1 MWPPAATAWC
11 ASGCCL
17 RLSAG
22 HTTLRPV
29 HPGGGEGREAKNVH
43 GSLVQVRTR
52 ATSEASIFEIVPSQ
66 HNKTTSW
73 IQKSVHS
80 RFISRDTKRV
90 QKCFTTPL
98 RFAFSTSPAF
108 SAPSGCA
115 PTPPALA
122 PHGPAAAPVRP
133 PPLLTPMPL
142 AHRCCAACSKSSPL
156 MKPDCTSSAQKPIL
170 ALRKSAWPARA
181 CGRAYTVRP
190 CSRLWRGQRARYRPP
205 P

>member
-1 MWPPAATAWC
+1 VAE
-11 ASGCCL
+11 
-17 RLSAG
+17 RVV
-22 HTTLRPV
+22 RPKTCM
-29 HPGGGEGREAKNVH
+29 A
-43 GSLVQVRTR
+43 VQVRN
-52 ATSEASIFEIVPSQ
+52 ASDPQWRQSSKSFR
-66 HNKTTSW
+66 HNP
-73 IQKSVHS
+73 
-80 RFISRDTKRV
+80 TKRV
-90 QKCFTTPL
+90 LGLKTGCLHTKASPIFHNTIAP
-98 RFAFSTSPAF
+98 FSTSPAF

-115 PTPPALA
+115 PPPPALA

>member
-1 MWPPAATAWC
+1 M
-11 ASGCCL
+11 

-29 HPGGGEGREAKNVH
+29 HPGGGEGREANNDGWLHDTVQYRSERERLH
-43 GSLVQVRTR
+43 QWRQSLKR
-52 ATSEASIFEIVPSQ
+52 PSQ
-66 HNKTTSW
+66 HHKTIWVLKLSPHLKKGTTNILTKIRSLTH
-73 IQKSVHS
+73 IAS
-80 RFISRDTKRV
+80 R
-90 QKCFTTPL
+90 
-98 RFAFSTSPAF
+98 FSTSPAF
-108 SAPSGCA
+108 RRPQGALLLHLP
-115 PTPPALA
+115 LA

-133 PPLLTPMPL
+133 SPLLTPMPL

-190 CSRLWRGQRARYRPP
+190 CSRLWRRQRGRYRPP

>member
-11 ASGCCL
+11 ASGCCCL

-22 HTTLRPV
+22 YTTLRPV
-29 HPGGGEGREAKNVH
+29 HPGGGEGREAINVH
-43 GSLVQVRTR
+43 GCTGQKRERPSV
-52 ATSEASIFEIVPSQ
+52 ASIFEIVPSQ
-66 HNKTTSW
+66 PYKTMFFRTEDRLSPQEG
-73 IQKSVHS
+73 IPNFSQHH
-80 RFISRDTKRV
+80 
-90 QKCFTTPL
+90 C
-98 RFAFSTSPAF
+98 AFSTSPAF

-115 PTPPALA
+115 PPPPALA

>member
-1 MWPPAATAWC
+1 M
-11 ASGCCL
+11 

-43 GSLVQVRTR
+43 GSLVQYR
-52 ATSEASIFEIVPSQ
+52 SERERPQRRQSSKSFRHKTQ
-66 HNKTTSW
+66 QTTSW
-73 IQKSVHS
+73 IQKSVLRAS
-80 RFISRDTKRV
+80 SVEIPKRV
-90 QKCFTTPL
+90 QKFTHL
-98 RFAFSTSPAF
+98 CACAFSTSPAF

-115 PTPPALA
+115 PPPPALA

>member
-11 ASGCCL
+11 ASGCCCL

-22 HTTLRPV
+22 YTTLRPV

-66 HNKTTSW
+66 NTTNDILDSE
-73 IQKSVHS
+73 V
-80 RFISRDTKRV
+80 RV
-90 QKCFTTPL
+90 QKFTHL
-98 RFAFSTSPAF
+98 CACAFSTSPAF

-115 PTPPALA
+115 PPPPALA